1 MPIAHY
7 VMYWYC
13 VVFSSYQYRHQTHQ
27 SVKSTASYFALWLAR
42 RPNRAKVLLL
52 QRGNHNITKNAPYE
66 QYGRPKGLVDSG
78 SNTHQ
83 YSEYRGPNLDM
94 KAFPL
99 LSSLLTFEHSRIV
112 LLPQSRWGVNWQC
125 CGSRQVSCPANA
137 LWGTQ
142 TSAWNSAWF
151 MFGIHKKEQSFSC
164 EKWSL
169 RDIERSKKILLGP
182 SWQTLGALQLLRP
195 LSLLQRQG
203 VVAGPACRRSQ
214 RFQEG
219 IALDS
224 PGHFVGLFD
233 WLFRYVHHVRPF
245 RSAWQTLFWLA
256 QHSAYTSFIKLVA
269 LKERFSSRKI
279 SACLP
284 WSFARNS
291 GCTLYFANRRRL
303 KICWSYLKLLLYLA
317 VCFFLPQDASAE
329 WHVAGPSTTSQTA
342 VLPGSKRCY
351 PRWAAAFLR
360 YPQLAT
366 QFLFYISVLIRRKFR
381 S

>member
-1 MPIAHY
+1 MTTAHCITIEFSFGQQLQLSSNANRPLCY
-7 VMYWYC
+7 VLILC
-13 VVFSSYQYRHQTHQ
+13 GVLKLLCF
-27 SVKSTASYFALWLAR
+27 K
-42 RPNRAKVLLL
+42 NRAKALLL
-52 QRGNHNITKNAPYE
+52 QRGNHNISTKNAPYE

-99 LSSLLTFEHSRIV
+99 LSSLFTFEHSRIV

-214 RFQEG
+214 HFQEG

-269 LKERFSSRKI
+269 LKERSASRKI

-291 GCTLYFANRRRL
+291 GCTLYFANRRRSEAL
-303 KICWSYLKLLLYLA
+303 ENLLKLSEAPAVSCSVFLLASGCFSRVTRCRAQHHLA
-317 VCFFLPQDASAE
+317 NRSAARQQALLSP
-329 WHVAGPSTTSQTA
+329 VGCCLSA
-342 VLPGSKRCY
+342 VSAVGH
-351 PRWAAAFLR
+351 
-360 YPQLAT
+360 T
-366 QFLFYISVLIRRKFR
+366 VSVLYQC
-381 S
+381 SY

>member
-1 MPIAHY
+1 MLCIVRCSQVTNTAI
-7 VMYWYC
+7 
-13 VVFSSYQYRHQTHQ
+13 RHISQ
-27 SVKSTASYFALWLAR
+27 SNQLLVTLLYGLLEDRIVLKLCCYSEATTTSVRASKRIGGFW
-42 RPNRAKVLLL
+42 K
-52 QRGNHNITKNAPYE
+52 
-66 QYGRPKGLVDSG
+66 
-78 SNTHQ
+78 Q

-99 LSSLLTFEHSRIV
+99 LSSLFTFEHSRIV

-233 WLFRYVHHVRPF
+233 WLFRYVTVHHSEV
-245 RSAWQTLFWLA
+245 LD
-256 QHSAYTSFIKLVA
+256 KL
-269 LKERFSSRKI
+269 
-279 SACLP
+279 
-284 WSFARNS
+284 
-291 GCTLYFANRRRL
+291 
-303 KICWSYLKLLLYLA
+303 
-317 VCFFLPQDASAE
+317 CF
-329 WHVAGPSTTSQTA
+329 G
-342 VLPGSKRCY
+342 
-351 PRWAAAFLR
+351 
-360 YPQLAT
+360 
-366 QFLFYISVLIRRKFR
+366 
-381 S
+381 